1 MERVIRNGTGRY
13 VWERSRGRVDAMDL
27 AATGSSSHLV
37 SPGDVITSDLG
48 YMR

>member
-1 MERVIRNGTGRY
+1 
-13 VWERSRGRVDAMDL
+13 MDL
-27 AATGSSSHLV
+27 ASAAASSNHLV